1 MAGSTMRIETIGVIG
16 ANAMGREIALAA
28 LLGGYK
34 VVLEDVS
41 SEMLEKGITHIERR
55 LDQRATQHELPE
67 RERESVLAQL
77 SAASRVDEVCRV
89 ADMLIETVPDEME
102 VKLEIFTIFDK
113 FAKPGAIL
121 ASNTSLSITESAS
134 ITFRAEDFKGMQ
146 FASPD
151 PKITRVEL
159 VRGADT
165 SDTTVAACSEVARR
179 MGMEV
184 AVVRESYEPAVTG
197 EVAVRAK
204 EHFE

>member
-1 MAGSTMRIETIGVIG
+1 MAGSTMRIEVIGVIG
-16 ANAMGREIALAA
+16 ANVMGREIALAA

-41 SEMLEKGITHIERR
+41 RDMLEKGITHIERS
-55 LDQRATQHELPE
+55 LNERATRHELSQQ
-67 RERESVLAQL
+67 ERESVLARF
-77 SAASRVDEVCRV
+77 STASRVDEVCRV

-121 ASNTSLSITESAS
+121 ASNTSLSITEIAS
-134 ITFRAEDFKGMQ
+134 ITFRTEDCLGMR
-146 FASPD
+146 FANPL
-151 PKITRVEL
+151 PRITWVEL

-165 SDTTVAACSEVARR
+165 SDTTIAACSEAARR

-184 AVVRESYEPAVTG
+184 AVVRESYEPSATG
-197 EVAVRAK
+197 EVVVRVK
-204 EHFE
+204 ERVE

>member
-1 MAGSTMRIETIGVIG
+1 MRIETVGVIG
-16 ANAMGREIALAA
+16 ANVMGREIALAA

-41 SEMLEKGITHIERR
+41 SEMLEKGITHIERS
-55 LDQRATQHELPE
+55 LDERATQHELS
-67 RERESVLAQL
+67 RQERESVLARF
-77 SAASRVDEVCRV
+77 STANRVDEVCRV

-121 ASNTSLSITESAS
+121 ASNTSLSITEIAS
-134 ITFRAEDFKGMQ
+134 ITFRTEDCVGMR
-146 FASPD
+146 FANPL
-151 PKITRVEL
+151 PRITQVEL

-165 SDTTVAACSEVARR
+165 ADTTIVACSEAARR

-184 AVVRESYEPAVTG
+184 VVVRESYEPSAIG
-197 EVAVRAK
+197 EVADRAK
-204 EHFE
+204 ERVE